1 MRVLFFFGILIS
13 TQNLLFAQSEKQW
26 KDFNKC
32 KRTWSYIDIKDSV
45 TGIVLFDKTPGAD
58 CGIFS
63 TASMTLVKTSK
74 GDTVR
79 VLNLCNTTASFE
91 EGTFVIVQP
100 QKKPGFG
107 IDILPFDP
115 LACIVMPTS
124 FGIIRKR

>member
-1 MRVLFFFGILIS
+1 MH
-13 TQNLLFAQSEKQW
+13 NLKNN
-26 KDFNKC
+26 DFNKC

-45 TGIVLFDKTPGAD
+45 TGIVLFDKTPAAD

-115 LACIVMPTS
+115 LACIVVPTS
-124 FGIIRKR
+124 FGTIRKR